1 MRGHDAIWELLQMML
16 VWRLQRQTLVAV
28 GLCLVLPDTWTPLW
42 QMNCKDTVESWEV
55 TLSLFLLF
63 SNHFCS
69 LETCLWF
76 EDELWELCMFRRVVQ
91 VPWQAAPSRVNTETH
106 GNRSGARASAQA
118 SHQAPADPW
127 QQAHDRAEKPRE
139 TGWLIRTETIFDNQE
154 RLWCMHSWKNPSR
167 FFMLFYCKRK
177 GNKSLPIVLLSLLH
191 LALAML
197 VFYKVISVCLL
208 GSVVDV

>member
-1 MRGHDAIWELLQMML
+1 MFCLHVFILKCFWGLAYSEDVSTTRGTTTLLGSCGRWC
-16 VWRLQRQTLVAV
+16 WRGCCR
-28 GLCLVLPDTWTPLW
+28 GRDTCGTPLW
-42 QMNCKDTVESWEV
+42 QMNCKDTVEIWEV

-127 QQAHDRAEKPRE
+127 QQAHDRSDKPELRRYL
-139 TGWLIRTETIFDNQE
+139 LIRKDHDACTRE
-154 RLWCMHSWKNPSR
+154 RIPRGFLCFLIAKEKATNHYLSCSFPS
-167 FFMLFYCKRK
+167 FTW
-177 GNKSLPIVLLSLLH
+177 LL
-191 LALAML
+191 
-197 VFYKVISVCLL
+197 
-208 GSVVDV
+208 